1 MLGEAVEAP
10 TPKLGF
16 TPKFKVPPSV
26 QAPANDVQPEVAAP
40 KPAFTPRFKPGVT
53 KPPGDGDVPG
63 ETKPATGEK
72 PEPVPTVAA
81 EQTVPGGNVP
91 KLGFKPKFKAGVTKP
106 ATEEQ
111 NEQPAAEDKAAETNS
126 TGEAPAAAAT
136 PKLGF
141 KPKFKAAEIPKP
153 AAGEKAAPAEPEK
166 QPDEASNTD
175 EPVQGAKAAQPYKPR
190 FNMKNM
196 PPKGA

>member
-1 MLGEAVEAP
+1 MTINLSGPVTASAVTNKFGEY
-10 TPKLGF
+10 GF
-16 TPKFKVPPSV
+16 KNLPAGTYTVSEVV
-26 QAPANDVQPEVAAP
+26 QSGW
-40 KPAFTPRFKPGVT
+40 K
-53 KPPGDGDVPG
+53 
-63 ETKPATGEK
+63 
-72 PEPVPTVAA
+72 
-81 EQTVPGGNVP
+81 QTVPGGNVP